1 MTRDRTI
8 EKGTFSPNSKQGG
21 LYPVP
26 PPPPPTSFL
35 IKDFKATLLKR
46 DSNDQS
52 KAIWLLHNLFV

>member
-26 PPPPPTSFL
+26 PPNFL
-35 IKDFKATLLKR
+35 FNKGL
-46 DSNDQS
+46 
-52 KAIWLLHNLFV
+52 